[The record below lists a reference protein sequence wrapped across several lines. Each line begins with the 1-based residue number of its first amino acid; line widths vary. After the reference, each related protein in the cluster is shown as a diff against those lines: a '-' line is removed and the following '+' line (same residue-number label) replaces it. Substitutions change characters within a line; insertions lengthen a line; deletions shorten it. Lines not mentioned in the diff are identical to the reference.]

1 MLQLLE
7 SAEVRDVL
15 ATGGVQFEQ
24 IRRMGPFGGVALQ
37 LQGLVQ
43 KGFNKVR
50 ANSTC
55 AIVSVHEWKL
65 TVYQLAPSKPGA
77 CCCTAESEGLDTAP
91 NELPHVQHVYSGMLQ
106 QLQDNANRLL
116 PYSHYV

>member
-1 MLQLLE
+1 MQGVLQLLE

-43 KGFNKVR
+43 KGFNKVGQG
-50 ANSTC
+50 
-55 AIVSVHEWKL
+55 KL
-65 TVYQLAPSKPGA
+65 KM
-77 CCCTAESEGLDTAP
+77 CCCITT
-91 NELPHVQHVYSGMLQ
+91 
-106 QLQDNANRLL
+106 
-116 PYSHYV
+116 